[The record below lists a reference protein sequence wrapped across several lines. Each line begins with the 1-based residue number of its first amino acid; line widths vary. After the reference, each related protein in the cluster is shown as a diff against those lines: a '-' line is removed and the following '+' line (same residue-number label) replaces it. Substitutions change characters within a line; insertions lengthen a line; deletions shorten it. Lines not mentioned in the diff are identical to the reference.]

1 MATHEFIKEL
11 TESGLTEHQSETI
24 ARHQSLIINENLAT
38 KQDVDLLRKEVKQY
52 LDFLRQEVSQDIG
65 SLKQDM
71 TLLRQEV
78 SQDIGALRQDM
89 TLLRHDLI
97 IKLGIMLI
105 GGWVAAIG
113 IILGV
118 MSVMLK

>member
-1 MATHEFIKEL
+1 MSTLAMATHEFIKEL

-38 KQDVDLLRKEVKQY
+38 KQDVE
-52 LDFLRQEVSQDIG
+52 
-65 SLKQDM
+65 SLK
-71 TLLRQEV
+71 R
-78 SQDIGALRQDM
+78 DIES
-89 TLLRHDLI
+89 LRHDLI

>member
-38 KQDVDLLRKEVKQY
+38 KQDVESLKRDIELVKHDIESLRHELKQ
-52 LDFLRQEVSQDIG
+52 DIESLRQEF
-65 SLKQDM
+65 KQNI
-71 TLLRQEV
+71 E
-78 SQDIGALRQDM
+78 S
-89 TLLRHDLI
+89 LRHELI
-97 IKLGIMLI
+97 VKLGIMLI

>member
-38 KQDVDLLRKEVKQY
+38 KQDVESLKRDIES
-52 LDFLRQEVSQDIG
+52 LRQE
-65 SLKQDM
+65 LKQDI
-71 TLLRQEV
+71 E
-78 SQDIGALRQDM
+78 S
-89 TLLRHDLI
+89 LRHELI
-97 IKLGIMLI
+97 IKLGIMFI